1 MDSADILSTLD
12 IRDRRSLA
20 FAKYW
25 FSLPRQGLVPTRQ
38 DFDPCTQGPILS
50 TYVIHELISPDFI
63 RVHLA
68 GTGVREQYGTE
79 ITGTNY
85 LDFVEDWR
93 KENASRSLFVMC
105 EQPCGILAH
114 LRARTSAGKQ
124 ILNESIGLPMRDNSG
139 AVRLIYYQ
147 SNTIHEEG
155 YRDPE
160 ADMLMTL
167 EIENEVH
174 FDIGAGLPDFRR
186 LTAPE
191 VAGGQDADS

>member
-1 MDSADILSTLD
+1 MDTPEFLSGLD
-12 IRDRRSLA
+12 IRDSRSVM
-20 FAKYW
+20 FANYW
-25 FSLPRQGLVPTRQ
+25 FGLPRQGLVPTRR

-85 LDFVEDWR
+85 LDFVEGWR
-93 KENASRSLFVMC
+93 KENASRSLVVIC

-114 LRARTSAGKQ
+114 LRARTATGKEV
-124 ILNESIGLPMRDNSG
+124 INESIGLPMRDNSG

-147 SNTIHEEG
+147 SNTVFEEG

-160 ADMLMTL
+160 EDMLMTL
-167 EIENEVH
+167 EIEDETH
-174 FDIGAGLPDFRR
+174 FDIGAGLPDFQR
-186 LTAPE
+186 LTGPP
-191 VAGGQDADS
+191 G

>member
-1 MDSADILSTLD
+1 MDTPEFLSGLD
-12 IRDRRSLA
+12 IRDSRSVM
-20 FAKYW
+20 FANYW
-25 FSLPRQGLVPTRQ
+25 FGLPRQGLVPARR

-85 LDFVEDWR
+85 LDFVEGWR
-93 KENASRSLFVMC
+93 KENASRSLFVIC

-114 LRARTSAGKQ
+114 LRARTATGKEV
-124 ILNESIGLPMRDNSG
+124 INESIGLPMRDNSG

-147 SNTIHEEG
+147 SNTVFEEG

-160 ADMLMTL
+160 EDMLMTL
-167 EIENEVH
+167 EIEDETH
-174 FDIGAGLPDFRR
+174 FDIGAGLPDFQR
-186 LTAPE
+186 LTGPP
-191 VAGGQDADS
+191 G